1 MNMTA
6 AMEARTNKP
15 LTACTDQEIYLALL
29 DIVREQSAARVR
41 PVTGRKLYY
50 ISAEFLIGKL
60 LSNNLINLGLY
71 NDTRAAL
78 AAAGKNLSDIEEV
91 EPEPSL
97 GNGGLGRLAACF
109 LDSLATL
116 NLPGDGVGLRYHF
129 GLFHQ
134 SFKDGV
140 QNELPDPWLTAHS
153 WAEKTD
159 TVYPVELAGKT
170 YNARLYK
177 LAVTGYEGRTNTLN
191 LFDLDTIDESIV
203 HDGITF
209 DKTDIDK
216 NLTLFLYP
224 DDSDEAGRRLR
235 VYQQYLMV
243 SAGAQLILA
252 ECAARGC
259 DYHDL
264 ADYAAIQINDTHPS
278 MVIPELIR
286 LLGEKGIDFD
296 EAVEIVTKTCA
307 YTNHT
312 ILAEALEKWPR
323 AYLDAV
329 VPQLMP
335 IIEKLDTLAR
345 TRTTDESLAII
356 DGDDRVHMA
365 HMDIHFTHSTN
376 GVAYLHTEILKN
388 SELHGFY
395 QLYPEKFNNKTNGI
409 TFRRWLLECDPAL
422 TAEIDTIDAAAL
434 QPGEEKTLQERKNVI
449 THAQSILAG
458 ITAAH
463 LALAGDEDGEQAGA
477 ADLLGGAVDGLQ
489 NSARLDESLT
499 AMSERLND
507 LYYSARELATDLAD
521 RLDAYG
527 FDAGELDQIETRL
540 DAIYRIKQKFGME
553 VDELLA
559 RREAA
564 AAELETFQSSGQK
577 IAELKAQMQTLY
589 AAAKE
594 AAEKLTQSRLKG
606 FAAMNKEMKA
616 ALEFLNMP
624 GIRFALKHTRGPLS
638 SHGQDTVEFL
648 ISTNPGEEP
657 KPLAKIASGGEL
669 SRIMLAFKSALADRD
684 ALPTVIYDEIDTGV
698 SGLAAGRIGQLL
710 HQTARGHQVLCITH
724 TPQVAAFADN
734 QLLIQKNVRKDRTF
748 TEIHTL
754 DMDGRVEVL
763 ARMISGDK
771 VSELSLASA
780 RELIE
785 KSK

>member
-1 MNMTA
+1 MLASLKIENVAVIEKAEVNFTPGFNVLTGETGAGKSILIDSINAILGNRTSRELVRSGAQKACIWATFESIPTSVKKQLEKCGYEVTDDLLLYREINAEGKGSCRVNGMPATA
-6 AMEARTNKP
+6 AVVRDISAGLLSIHGQHDSQSLTNP
-15 LTACTDQEIYLALL
+15 ALHLGLL
-29 DIVREQSAARVR
+29 DQYAQNRDSFAEYYRRYREL
-41 PVTGRKLYY
+41 VTVKR
-50 ISAEFLIGKL
+50 
-60 LSNNLINLGLY
+60 
-71 NDTRAAL
+71 
-78 AAAGKNLSDIEEV
+78 
-91 EPEPSL
+91 
-97 GNGGLGRLAACF
+97 
-109 LDSLATL
+109 
-116 NLPGDGVGLRYHF
+116 
-129 GLFHQ
+129 Q
-134 SFKDGV
+134 
-140 QNELPDPWLTAHS
+140 
-153 WAEKTD
+153 
-159 TVYPVELAGKT
+159 
-170 YNARLYK
+170 
-177 LAVTGYEGRTNTLN
+177 
-191 LFDLDTIDESIV
+191 
-203 HDGITF
+203 
-209 DKTDIDK
+209 
-216 NLTLFLYP
+216 
-224 DDSDEAGRRLR
+224 
-235 VYQQYLMV
+235 
-243 SAGAQLILA
+243 
-252 ECAARGC
+252 
-259 DYHDL
+259 
-264 ADYAAIQINDTHPS
+264 
-278 MVIPELIR
+278 
-286 LLGEKGIDFD
+286 
-296 EAVEIVTKTCA
+296 
-307 YTNHT
+307 
-312 ILAEALEKWPR
+312 
-323 AYLDAV
+323 LDALNASESDK
-329 VPQLMP
+329 QRR
-335 IIEKLDTLAR
+335 IE
-345 TRTTDESLAII
+345 
-356 DGDDRVHMA
+356 
-365 HMDIHFTHSTN
+365 
-376 GVAYLHTEILKN
+376 
-388 SELHGFY
+388 
-395 QLYPEKFNNKTNGI
+395 
-409 TFRRWLLECDPAL
+409 AL

-540 DAIYRIKQKFGME
+540 DTIYRIKQKFGME

>member
-1 MNMTA
+1 MLASLKIENVAVIEKAEVNFTPGFNVLTGETGAGKSILIDSINAILGNRTSRELVRSGAQKACIWATFESIPTSVKKQLEKCGYEVTDDLLLYREINAEGKGSCRVNGMPATA
-6 AMEARTNKP
+6 AVVRDISSGLLSIHGQHDSQSLTNP
-15 LTACTDQEIYLALL
+15 ALHLGLL
-29 DIVREQSAARVR
+29 DQYA
-41 PVTGRKLYY
+41 
-50 ISAEFLIGKL
+50 
-60 LSNNLINLGLY
+60 
-71 NDTRAAL
+71 
-78 AAAGKNLSDIEEV
+78 
-91 EPEPSL
+91 
-97 GNGGLGRLAACF
+97 
-109 LDSLATL
+109 
-116 NLPGDGVGLRYHF
+116 
-129 GLFHQ
+129 
-134 SFKDGV
+134 
-140 QNELPDPWLTAHS
+140 QN
-153 WAEKTD
+153 
-159 TVYPVELAGKT
+159 
-170 YNARLYK
+170 R
-177 LAVTGYEGRTNTLN
+177 N
-191 LFDLDTIDESIV
+191 LFAE
-203 HDGITF
+203 
-209 DKTDIDK
+209 
-216 NLTLFLYP
+216 YY
-224 DDSDEAGRRLR
+224 RRYR
-235 VYQQYLMV
+235 
-243 SAGAQLILA
+243 
-252 ECAARGC
+252 
-259 DYHDL
+259 
-264 ADYAAIQINDTHPS
+264 
-278 MVIPELIR
+278 EL
-286 LLGEKGIDFD
+286 
-296 EAVEIVTKTCA
+296 VTVK
-307 YTNHT
+307 
-312 ILAEALEKWPR
+312 R
-323 AYLDAV
+323 QLDALNASESGK
-329 VPQLMP
+329 QRR
-335 IIEKLDTLAR
+335 IE
-345 TRTTDESLAII
+345 
-356 DGDDRVHMA
+356 
-365 HMDIHFTHSTN
+365 
-376 GVAYLHTEILKN
+376 
-388 SELHGFY
+388 
-395 QLYPEKFNNKTNGI
+395 
-409 TFRRWLLECDPAL
+409 AL

-540 DAIYRIKQKFGME
+540 DTIYRIKQKFGME

>member
-1 MNMTA
+1 MLANLKIENVAVIEKAEVNFTPGFNVLTGETGAGKSILIDSINAILGNRTSRELVRSGAQKACIWATFERIPGSVKKQLEKCGYEANDDLLLYREINAEGKGSCRVNGMPATA
-6 AMEARTNKP
+6 AVVRDISAGLLSIHGQHDSQSLTNP
-15 LTACTDQEIYLALL
+15 ALHLGLL
-29 DIVREQSAARVR
+29 DQYAQNRALFAEYYRRYREL
-41 PVTGRKLYY
+41 VTVKR
-50 ISAEFLIGKL
+50 
-60 LSNNLINLGLY
+60 
-71 NDTRAAL
+71 
-78 AAAGKNLSDIEEV
+78 
-91 EPEPSL
+91 
-97 GNGGLGRLAACF
+97 
-109 LDSLATL
+109 
-116 NLPGDGVGLRYHF
+116 
-129 GLFHQ
+129 Q
-134 SFKDGV
+134 
-140 QNELPDPWLTAHS
+140 
-153 WAEKTD
+153 
-159 TVYPVELAGKT
+159 
-170 YNARLYK
+170 
-177 LAVTGYEGRTNTLN
+177 
-191 LFDLDTIDESIV
+191 
-203 HDGITF
+203 
-209 DKTDIDK
+209 
-216 NLTLFLYP
+216 
-224 DDSDEAGRRLR
+224 
-235 VYQQYLMV
+235 
-243 SAGAQLILA
+243 
-252 ECAARGC
+252 
-259 DYHDL
+259 
-264 ADYAAIQINDTHPS
+264 
-278 MVIPELIR
+278 
-286 LLGEKGIDFD
+286 
-296 EAVEIVTKTCA
+296 
-307 YTNHT
+307 
-312 ILAEALEKWPR
+312 
-323 AYLDAV
+323 LDALNASESDK
-329 VPQLMP
+329 QRR
-335 IIEKLDTLAR
+335 IE
-345 TRTTDESLAII
+345 
-356 DGDDRVHMA
+356 
-365 HMDIHFTHSTN
+365 
-376 GVAYLHTEILKN
+376 
-388 SELHGFY
+388 
-395 QLYPEKFNNKTNGI
+395 
-409 TFRRWLLECDPAL
+409 AL

-449 THAQSILAG
+449 THAQSILEG

-463 LALAGDEDGEQAGA
+463 LALAGDEDGEQSGA

-489 NSARLDESLT
+489 NSARLDETL
-499 AMSERLND
+499 APMSERLND

-527 FDAGELDQIETRL
+527 FDTGELDQIESRL
-540 DAIYRIKQKFGME
+540 DTIYRIKQKFGME

-624 GIRFALKHTRGPLS
+624 GIRFALKHARGPLS

-710 HQTARGHQVLCITH
+710 HQTAKGHQVLCITH

-734 QLLIQKNVRKDRTF
+734 QLLIQKNVRNDRSF

-771 VSELSLASA
+771 VSDLSLANA

>member
-1 MNMTA
+1 MLASLKIENVAVIEKAEVNFTPGFNVLTGETGAGKSILIDSINAILGNRTSRELVRSGAQKACIWATFESIPTSVKKQLEKCGYEVTDDLLLYREINAEGKGSCRVNGMPATA
-6 AMEARTNKP
+6 AVVRGISSGLLSIHGQHDSQSLTNP
-15 LTACTDQEIYLALL
+15 ALHLGLL
-29 DIVREQSAARVR
+29 DQYAQNRDLFAEYYRRYREL
-41 PVTGRKLYY
+41 VTVKR
-50 ISAEFLIGKL
+50 
-60 LSNNLINLGLY
+60 
-71 NDTRAAL
+71 
-78 AAAGKNLSDIEEV
+78 
-91 EPEPSL
+91 
-97 GNGGLGRLAACF
+97 
-109 LDSLATL
+109 
-116 NLPGDGVGLRYHF
+116 
-129 GLFHQ
+129 Q
-134 SFKDGV
+134 
-140 QNELPDPWLTAHS
+140 
-153 WAEKTD
+153 
-159 TVYPVELAGKT
+159 
-170 YNARLYK
+170 
-177 LAVTGYEGRTNTLN
+177 
-191 LFDLDTIDESIV
+191 
-203 HDGITF
+203 
-209 DKTDIDK
+209 
-216 NLTLFLYP
+216 
-224 DDSDEAGRRLR
+224 
-235 VYQQYLMV
+235 
-243 SAGAQLILA
+243 
-252 ECAARGC
+252 
-259 DYHDL
+259 
-264 ADYAAIQINDTHPS
+264 
-278 MVIPELIR
+278 
-286 LLGEKGIDFD
+286 
-296 EAVEIVTKTCA
+296 
-307 YTNHT
+307 
-312 ILAEALEKWPR
+312 
-323 AYLDAV
+323 LDALNASESDK
-329 VPQLMP
+329 QRR
-335 IIEKLDTLAR
+335 IE
-345 TRTTDESLAII
+345 
-356 DGDDRVHMA
+356 
-365 HMDIHFTHSTN
+365 
-376 GVAYLHTEILKN
+376 
-388 SELHGFY
+388 
-395 QLYPEKFNNKTNGI
+395 
-409 TFRRWLLECDPAL
+409 AL

-540 DAIYRIKQKFGME
+540 DTIYRIKQKFGME

>member
-1 MNMTA
+1 MLANLKIENVAVIEKAEVNFTPGFNVLTGETGAGKSILIDSINAILGNRTSRELVRSGAQKACIWATFERIPTSVKKQLEKCGYEVTDDLLLYREINAEGKGSCRVNGMPATA
-6 AMEARTNKP
+6 AVVRDISSGLLSIHGQHDSQSLTNP
-15 LTACTDQEIYLALL
+15 ALHLGLL
-29 DIVREQSAARVR
+29 DQYAQNRDLFAEYYRRYREL
-41 PVTGRKLYY
+41 VTVKR
-50 ISAEFLIGKL
+50 
-60 LSNNLINLGLY
+60 
-71 NDTRAAL
+71 
-78 AAAGKNLSDIEEV
+78 
-91 EPEPSL
+91 
-97 GNGGLGRLAACF
+97 
-109 LDSLATL
+109 
-116 NLPGDGVGLRYHF
+116 
-129 GLFHQ
+129 Q
-134 SFKDGV
+134 
-140 QNELPDPWLTAHS
+140 
-153 WAEKTD
+153 
-159 TVYPVELAGKT
+159 
-170 YNARLYK
+170 
-177 LAVTGYEGRTNTLN
+177 
-191 LFDLDTIDESIV
+191 
-203 HDGITF
+203 
-209 DKTDIDK
+209 
-216 NLTLFLYP
+216 
-224 DDSDEAGRRLR
+224 
-235 VYQQYLMV
+235 
-243 SAGAQLILA
+243 
-252 ECAARGC
+252 
-259 DYHDL
+259 
-264 ADYAAIQINDTHPS
+264 
-278 MVIPELIR
+278 
-286 LLGEKGIDFD
+286 
-296 EAVEIVTKTCA
+296 
-307 YTNHT
+307 
-312 ILAEALEKWPR
+312 
-323 AYLDAV
+323 LDALNASESDK
-329 VPQLMP
+329 QRR
-335 IIEKLDTLAR
+335 IE
-345 TRTTDESLAII
+345 
-356 DGDDRVHMA
+356 
-365 HMDIHFTHSTN
+365 
-376 GVAYLHTEILKN
+376 
-388 SELHGFY
+388 
-395 QLYPEKFNNKTNGI
+395 
-409 TFRRWLLECDPAL
+409 AL
-422 TAEIDTIDAAAL
+422 TAEIDAIDAAAL

-540 DAIYRIKQKFGME
+540 DTIYRIKQKFGME

-624 GIRFALKHTRGPLS
+624 GIRFALKHARGPLS

-710 HQTARGHQVLCITH
+710 HQTAKGHQVLCITH

>member
-1 MNMTA
+1 MLANLKIENVAVIEKAEVNFTPGFNVLTGETGAGKSILIDSINAILGNRTSRELVRSGAQKACIWATFERIPDSVKKQLEKCGSEANDDLLLYREINAEGKGSCRVNGMPATA
-6 AMEARTNKP
+6 AVVRDISAGLLSIHGQHDSQSLTNP
-15 LTACTDQEIYLALL
+15 ALHLGLL
-29 DIVREQSAARVR
+29 DQYAQNRALFAEYYRRYREL
-41 PVTGRKLYY
+41 VTVKR
-50 ISAEFLIGKL
+50 
-60 LSNNLINLGLY
+60 
-71 NDTRAAL
+71 
-78 AAAGKNLSDIEEV
+78 
-91 EPEPSL
+91 
-97 GNGGLGRLAACF
+97 
-109 LDSLATL
+109 
-116 NLPGDGVGLRYHF
+116 
-129 GLFHQ
+129 Q
-134 SFKDGV
+134 
-140 QNELPDPWLTAHS
+140 
-153 WAEKTD
+153 
-159 TVYPVELAGKT
+159 
-170 YNARLYK
+170 
-177 LAVTGYEGRTNTLN
+177 
-191 LFDLDTIDESIV
+191 
-203 HDGITF
+203 
-209 DKTDIDK
+209 
-216 NLTLFLYP
+216 
-224 DDSDEAGRRLR
+224 
-235 VYQQYLMV
+235 
-243 SAGAQLILA
+243 
-252 ECAARGC
+252 
-259 DYHDL
+259 
-264 ADYAAIQINDTHPS
+264 
-278 MVIPELIR
+278 
-286 LLGEKGIDFD
+286 
-296 EAVEIVTKTCA
+296 
-307 YTNHT
+307 
-312 ILAEALEKWPR
+312 
-323 AYLDAV
+323 LDALNASESDK
-329 VPQLMP
+329 QRR
-335 IIEKLDTLAR
+335 IE
-345 TRTTDESLAII
+345 
-356 DGDDRVHMA
+356 
-365 HMDIHFTHSTN
+365 
-376 GVAYLHTEILKN
+376 
-388 SELHGFY
+388 
-395 QLYPEKFNNKTNGI
+395 
-409 TFRRWLLECDPAL
+409 AL

-449 THAQSILAG
+449 THAQSILEG

-463 LALAGDEDGEQAGA
+463 LALAGDEDGEQSGA

-489 NSARLDESLT
+489 NSARLDETL
-499 AMSERLND
+499 APMSERLND

-527 FDAGELDQIETRL
+527 FDTGELDQIESRL
-540 DAIYRIKQKFGME
+540 DTIYRIKQKFGME

-624 GIRFALKHTRGPLS
+624 GIRFALKHARGPLS

-710 HQTARGHQVLCITH
+710 HQTAKGHQVLCITH

-734 QLLIQKNVRKDRTF
+734 QLLIQKNVRNDRTF

>member
-1 MNMTA
+1 MLANLKIENVAVIEKAEVNFTPGFNVLTGETGAGKSILIDSINAILGNRTSRELVRSGAQKACIWATFERIPDSVKKQLEKCGYEANDDLLLYREINAEGKGSCRVNGMPATA
-6 AMEARTNKP
+6 AVVRDISAGLLSIHGQHDSQSLTNP
-15 LTACTDQEIYLALL
+15 ALHLGLL
-29 DIVREQSAARVR
+29 DQYAQNRALFAEYYRRYREL
-41 PVTGRKLYY
+41 VTVKR
-50 ISAEFLIGKL
+50 
-60 LSNNLINLGLY
+60 
-71 NDTRAAL
+71 
-78 AAAGKNLSDIEEV
+78 
-91 EPEPSL
+91 
-97 GNGGLGRLAACF
+97 
-109 LDSLATL
+109 
-116 NLPGDGVGLRYHF
+116 
-129 GLFHQ
+129 Q
-134 SFKDGV
+134 
-140 QNELPDPWLTAHS
+140 
-153 WAEKTD
+153 
-159 TVYPVELAGKT
+159 
-170 YNARLYK
+170 
-177 LAVTGYEGRTNTLN
+177 
-191 LFDLDTIDESIV
+191 
-203 HDGITF
+203 
-209 DKTDIDK
+209 
-216 NLTLFLYP
+216 
-224 DDSDEAGRRLR
+224 
-235 VYQQYLMV
+235 
-243 SAGAQLILA
+243 
-252 ECAARGC
+252 
-259 DYHDL
+259 
-264 ADYAAIQINDTHPS
+264 
-278 MVIPELIR
+278 
-286 LLGEKGIDFD
+286 
-296 EAVEIVTKTCA
+296 
-307 YTNHT
+307 
-312 ILAEALEKWPR
+312 
-323 AYLDAV
+323 LDALNASESDK
-329 VPQLMP
+329 QRR
-335 IIEKLDTLAR
+335 IE
-345 TRTTDESLAII
+345 
-356 DGDDRVHMA
+356 
-365 HMDIHFTHSTN
+365 
-376 GVAYLHTEILKN
+376 
-388 SELHGFY
+388 
-395 QLYPEKFNNKTNGI
+395 
-409 TFRRWLLECDPAL
+409 AL

-449 THAQSILAG
+449 THAQSILEG

-463 LALAGDEDGEQAGA
+463 LALAGDEDGEQSGA

-489 NSARLDESLT
+489 NSARLDETL
-499 AMSERLND
+499 APMSERLND

-527 FDAGELDQIETRL
+527 FDTGELDQIESRL
-540 DAIYRIKQKFGME
+540 DTIYRIKQKFGME

-559 RREAA
+559 RREA

-624 GIRFALKHTRGPLS
+624 GIRFALKHARGPLS

-710 HQTARGHQVLCITH
+710 HQTAKGHQVLCITH

-734 QLLIQKNVRKDRTF
+734 QLLIQKNVRNDRTF

-771 VSELSLASA
+771 VSDLSLASA

>member
-1 MNMTA
+1 MLANLKIENVAVIEKAEVNFTPGFNVLTGETGAGKSILIESINAILGNRTSRELVRSGAQKACIWATFERIPDSVKKQLEKCGYEANDDLLLYREINAEGKGSCRVNGMPATA
-6 AMEARTNKP
+6 AVVRDISAGLLSIHGQHDSQSLTNP
-15 LTACTDQEIYLALL
+15 ALHLGLL
-29 DIVREQSAARVR
+29 DQYAQNRALFAEYYRRYREL
-41 PVTGRKLYY
+41 VTVKR
-50 ISAEFLIGKL
+50 
-60 LSNNLINLGLY
+60 
-71 NDTRAAL
+71 
-78 AAAGKNLSDIEEV
+78 
-91 EPEPSL
+91 
-97 GNGGLGRLAACF
+97 
-109 LDSLATL
+109 
-116 NLPGDGVGLRYHF
+116 
-129 GLFHQ
+129 Q
-134 SFKDGV
+134 
-140 QNELPDPWLTAHS
+140 
-153 WAEKTD
+153 
-159 TVYPVELAGKT
+159 
-170 YNARLYK
+170 
-177 LAVTGYEGRTNTLN
+177 
-191 LFDLDTIDESIV
+191 
-203 HDGITF
+203 
-209 DKTDIDK
+209 
-216 NLTLFLYP
+216 
-224 DDSDEAGRRLR
+224 
-235 VYQQYLMV
+235 
-243 SAGAQLILA
+243 
-252 ECAARGC
+252 
-259 DYHDL
+259 
-264 ADYAAIQINDTHPS
+264 
-278 MVIPELIR
+278 
-286 LLGEKGIDFD
+286 
-296 EAVEIVTKTCA
+296 
-307 YTNHT
+307 
-312 ILAEALEKWPR
+312 
-323 AYLDAV
+323 LDALNASESDK
-329 VPQLMP
+329 QRR
-335 IIEKLDTLAR
+335 IE
-345 TRTTDESLAII
+345 
-356 DGDDRVHMA
+356 
-365 HMDIHFTHSTN
+365 
-376 GVAYLHTEILKN
+376 
-388 SELHGFY
+388 
-395 QLYPEKFNNKTNGI
+395 
-409 TFRRWLLECDPAL
+409 AL

-449 THAQSILAG
+449 THAQSILEG

-463 LALAGDEDGEQAGA
+463 LALAGDEDGEQSGA

-489 NSARLDESLT
+489 NSARLDETL
-499 AMSERLND
+499 APMSERLND

-527 FDAGELDQIETRL
+527 FDTGELDQIESRL
-540 DAIYRIKQKFGME
+540 DTIYRIKQKFGME

-624 GIRFALKHTRGPLS
+624 GIRFALKHARGPLS

-710 HQTARGHQVLCITH
+710 HQTAKGHQVLCITH

-734 QLLIQKNVRKDRTF
+734 QLLIQKNVRNDRTF

>member
-1 MNMTA
+1 MLANLKIENVAVIEKAEVNFTPGFNVLTGETGAGKSILIDSINAILGNRTSRELVRSGAQKACIWATFERIPDSVKKQLEKCGYEANDDLLLYREINAEGKGSCRVNGMPATA
-6 AMEARTNKP
+6 AVVRDISAGLLSIHGQHDSQSLTNP
-15 LTACTDQEIYLALL
+15 ALHLGLL
-29 DIVREQSAARVR
+29 DQYAQNRALFAEYYRRYREL
-41 PVTGRKLYY
+41 VTVKR
-50 ISAEFLIGKL
+50 
-60 LSNNLINLGLY
+60 
-71 NDTRAAL
+71 
-78 AAAGKNLSDIEEV
+78 
-91 EPEPSL
+91 
-97 GNGGLGRLAACF
+97 
-109 LDSLATL
+109 
-116 NLPGDGVGLRYHF
+116 
-129 GLFHQ
+129 Q
-134 SFKDGV
+134 
-140 QNELPDPWLTAHS
+140 
-153 WAEKTD
+153 
-159 TVYPVELAGKT
+159 
-170 YNARLYK
+170 
-177 LAVTGYEGRTNTLN
+177 
-191 LFDLDTIDESIV
+191 
-203 HDGITF
+203 
-209 DKTDIDK
+209 
-216 NLTLFLYP
+216 
-224 DDSDEAGRRLR
+224 
-235 VYQQYLMV
+235 
-243 SAGAQLILA
+243 
-252 ECAARGC
+252 
-259 DYHDL
+259 
-264 ADYAAIQINDTHPS
+264 
-278 MVIPELIR
+278 
-286 LLGEKGIDFD
+286 
-296 EAVEIVTKTCA
+296 
-307 YTNHT
+307 
-312 ILAEALEKWPR
+312 
-323 AYLDAV
+323 LDALNASESDK
-329 VPQLMP
+329 QRR
-335 IIEKLDTLAR
+335 IE
-345 TRTTDESLAII
+345 
-356 DGDDRVHMA
+356 
-365 HMDIHFTHSTN
+365 
-376 GVAYLHTEILKN
+376 
-388 SELHGFY
+388 
-395 QLYPEKFNNKTNGI
+395 
-409 TFRRWLLECDPAL
+409 AL

-449 THAQSILAG
+449 THAQSILEG

-463 LALAGDEDGEQAGA
+463 LALAGDEDGEQSGA

-489 NSARLDESLT
+489 NSARLDETL
-499 AMSERLND
+499 APMSERLND

-527 FDAGELDQIETRL
+527 FDAGELDQIESRL
-540 DAIYRIKQKFGME
+540 DTIYRIKQKFGME
-553 VDELLA
+553 VDELLN

-624 GIRFALKHTRGPLS
+624 GIRFALKHARGPLS

-710 HQTARGHQVLCITH
+710 HQTAKGHQVLCITH

-734 QLLIQKNVRKDRTF
+734 QLLIQKNVRNDRTF

>member
-1 MNMTA
+1 MLASLKIENVAVIEKAEVNFTPGFNVLTGETGAGKSILIDSINAILGNRTSRELVRSGAQKACIWATFESIPASVKKQLEKCGYEVTDDLLLYREINAEGKGSCRVNGMPATA
-6 AMEARTNKP
+6 AVVRDISSGLLSIHGQHDSQSLTNP
-15 LTACTDQEIYLALL
+15 ALHLGLL
-29 DIVREQSAARVR
+29 DQYAQNRDLFAEYYRRYREL
-41 PVTGRKLYY
+41 VTVKR
-50 ISAEFLIGKL
+50 
-60 LSNNLINLGLY
+60 
-71 NDTRAAL
+71 
-78 AAAGKNLSDIEEV
+78 
-91 EPEPSL
+91 
-97 GNGGLGRLAACF
+97 
-109 LDSLATL
+109 
-116 NLPGDGVGLRYHF
+116 
-129 GLFHQ
+129 Q
-134 SFKDGV
+134 
-140 QNELPDPWLTAHS
+140 
-153 WAEKTD
+153 
-159 TVYPVELAGKT
+159 
-170 YNARLYK
+170 
-177 LAVTGYEGRTNTLN
+177 
-191 LFDLDTIDESIV
+191 
-203 HDGITF
+203 
-209 DKTDIDK
+209 
-216 NLTLFLYP
+216 
-224 DDSDEAGRRLR
+224 
-235 VYQQYLMV
+235 
-243 SAGAQLILA
+243 
-252 ECAARGC
+252 
-259 DYHDL
+259 
-264 ADYAAIQINDTHPS
+264 
-278 MVIPELIR
+278 
-286 LLGEKGIDFD
+286 
-296 EAVEIVTKTCA
+296 
-307 YTNHT
+307 
-312 ILAEALEKWPR
+312 
-323 AYLDAV
+323 LDALNASESDK
-329 VPQLMP
+329 QRR
-335 IIEKLDTLAR
+335 IE
-345 TRTTDESLAII
+345 
-356 DGDDRVHMA
+356 
-365 HMDIHFTHSTN
+365 
-376 GVAYLHTEILKN
+376 
-388 SELHGFY
+388 
-395 QLYPEKFNNKTNGI
+395 
-409 TFRRWLLECDPAL
+409 AL

-540 DAIYRIKQKFGME
+540 DTIYRIKQKFGME

-577 IAELKAQMQTLY
+577 NAELKAQMQTLY

>member
-1 MNMTA
+1 MLANLKIENVAVIEKAEVNFTPGFNVLTGETGAGKSILIDSINAILGNRTSRELVRSGAQKACIWATFERIPDSVKKQLEKCGYEANDDLLLYREINAEGKGSCRVNGMPATA
-6 AMEARTNKP
+6 AVVRDISAGLLSIHGQHDSQSLTNP
-15 LTACTDQEIYLALL
+15 ALHLGLL
-29 DIVREQSAARVR
+29 DQYAQNRALFAEYYRRYREL
-41 PVTGRKLYY
+41 VTVKR
-50 ISAEFLIGKL
+50 
-60 LSNNLINLGLY
+60 
-71 NDTRAAL
+71 
-78 AAAGKNLSDIEEV
+78 
-91 EPEPSL
+91 
-97 GNGGLGRLAACF
+97 
-109 LDSLATL
+109 
-116 NLPGDGVGLRYHF
+116 
-129 GLFHQ
+129 Q
-134 SFKDGV
+134 
-140 QNELPDPWLTAHS
+140 
-153 WAEKTD
+153 
-159 TVYPVELAGKT
+159 
-170 YNARLYK
+170 
-177 LAVTGYEGRTNTLN
+177 
-191 LFDLDTIDESIV
+191 
-203 HDGITF
+203 
-209 DKTDIDK
+209 
-216 NLTLFLYP
+216 
-224 DDSDEAGRRLR
+224 
-235 VYQQYLMV
+235 
-243 SAGAQLILA
+243 
-252 ECAARGC
+252 
-259 DYHDL
+259 
-264 ADYAAIQINDTHPS
+264 
-278 MVIPELIR
+278 
-286 LLGEKGIDFD
+286 
-296 EAVEIVTKTCA
+296 
-307 YTNHT
+307 
-312 ILAEALEKWPR
+312 
-323 AYLDAV
+323 LDALNASESDK
-329 VPQLMP
+329 QRR
-335 IIEKLDTLAR
+335 IE
-345 TRTTDESLAII
+345 
-356 DGDDRVHMA
+356 
-365 HMDIHFTHSTN
+365 
-376 GVAYLHTEILKN
+376 
-388 SELHGFY
+388 
-395 QLYPEKFNNKTNGI
+395 
-409 TFRRWLLECDPAL
+409 AL

-449 THAQSILAG
+449 THAQSILEG

-463 LALAGDEDGEQAGA
+463 LALAGDEDGEQSGA

-489 NSARLDESLT
+489 NSARLDETL
-499 AMSERLND
+499 APMSERLND

-527 FDAGELDQIETRL
+527 FDTGELDQIESRL
-540 DAIYRIKQKFGME
+540 DTIYRIKQKFGME

-624 GIRFALKHTRGPLS
+624 GIRFALKHARGPLS

-710 HQTARGHQVLCITH
+710 HQTAKGHQVLCITH

-734 QLLIQKNVRKDRTF
+734 QLLIQKNVRNDRTF

-754 DMDGRVEVL
+754 DMEGRVEVL

-771 VSELSLASA
+771 VSDLSLASA

>member
-1 MNMTA
+1 MLASLKIENVAVIEKAEVNFTPGFNVLTGETGAGKSILIDSINAILGNRTSRELVRSGAQKACIWATFESIPTSVKKQLEKCGYEVTDDLLLYREINAEGKGSCRVNGMPATA
-6 AMEARTNKP
+6 AVVRDISSGLLSIHGQHDSQSLTNP
-15 LTACTDQEIYLALL
+15 ALHLGLL
-29 DIVREQSAARVR
+29 DQYAQNRDLFAEYYRRYREL
-41 PVTGRKLYY
+41 VTVKR
-50 ISAEFLIGKL
+50 
-60 LSNNLINLGLY
+60 
-71 NDTRAAL
+71 
-78 AAAGKNLSDIEEV
+78 
-91 EPEPSL
+91 
-97 GNGGLGRLAACF
+97 
-109 LDSLATL
+109 
-116 NLPGDGVGLRYHF
+116 
-129 GLFHQ
+129 Q
-134 SFKDGV
+134 
-140 QNELPDPWLTAHS
+140 
-153 WAEKTD
+153 
-159 TVYPVELAGKT
+159 
-170 YNARLYK
+170 
-177 LAVTGYEGRTNTLN
+177 
-191 LFDLDTIDESIV
+191 
-203 HDGITF
+203 
-209 DKTDIDK
+209 
-216 NLTLFLYP
+216 
-224 DDSDEAGRRLR
+224 
-235 VYQQYLMV
+235 
-243 SAGAQLILA
+243 
-252 ECAARGC
+252 
-259 DYHDL
+259 
-264 ADYAAIQINDTHPS
+264 
-278 MVIPELIR
+278 
-286 LLGEKGIDFD
+286 
-296 EAVEIVTKTCA
+296 
-307 YTNHT
+307 
-312 ILAEALEKWPR
+312 
-323 AYLDAV
+323 LDALNASESDK
-329 VPQLMP
+329 QRR
-335 IIEKLDTLAR
+335 IE
-345 TRTTDESLAII
+345 
-356 DGDDRVHMA
+356 
-365 HMDIHFTHSTN
+365 
-376 GVAYLHTEILKN
+376 
-388 SELHGFY
+388 
-395 QLYPEKFNNKTNGI
+395 
-409 TFRRWLLECDPAL
+409 AL

-540 DAIYRIKQKFGME
+540 DTIYRIKQKFGME

-669 SRIMLAFKSALADRD
+669 SRLMLAFKSALADRD

-734 QLLIQKNVRKDRTF
+734 QLLIQKNVRNDRTF

>member
-1 MNMTA
+1 MLASLKIENVAVIEKAEVNFTPGFNVLTGETGAGKSILIDSINAILGNRTSRELVRSGAQKACIWATFERIPDSVKKQLEKCGYEANDDLLLYREINAEGKGSCRVNGMPATA
-6 AMEARTNKP
+6 AVVRDISAGLLSIHGQHDSQSLTNP
-15 LTACTDQEIYLALL
+15 ALHLGLL
-29 DIVREQSAARVR
+29 DQYAQNRALFAEYYRRYREL
-41 PVTGRKLYY
+41 VTVKR
-50 ISAEFLIGKL
+50 
-60 LSNNLINLGLY
+60 
-71 NDTRAAL
+71 
-78 AAAGKNLSDIEEV
+78 
-91 EPEPSL
+91 
-97 GNGGLGRLAACF
+97 
-109 LDSLATL
+109 
-116 NLPGDGVGLRYHF
+116 
-129 GLFHQ
+129 Q
-134 SFKDGV
+134 
-140 QNELPDPWLTAHS
+140 
-153 WAEKTD
+153 
-159 TVYPVELAGKT
+159 
-170 YNARLYK
+170 
-177 LAVTGYEGRTNTLN
+177 
-191 LFDLDTIDESIV
+191 
-203 HDGITF
+203 
-209 DKTDIDK
+209 
-216 NLTLFLYP
+216 
-224 DDSDEAGRRLR
+224 
-235 VYQQYLMV
+235 
-243 SAGAQLILA
+243 
-252 ECAARGC
+252 
-259 DYHDL
+259 
-264 ADYAAIQINDTHPS
+264 
-278 MVIPELIR
+278 
-286 LLGEKGIDFD
+286 
-296 EAVEIVTKTCA
+296 
-307 YTNHT
+307 
-312 ILAEALEKWPR
+312 
-323 AYLDAV
+323 LDALNASESDK
-329 VPQLMP
+329 QRR
-335 IIEKLDTLAR
+335 IE
-345 TRTTDESLAII
+345 
-356 DGDDRVHMA
+356 
-365 HMDIHFTHSTN
+365 
-376 GVAYLHTEILKN
+376 
-388 SELHGFY
+388 
-395 QLYPEKFNNKTNGI
+395 
-409 TFRRWLLECDPAL
+409 AL
-422 TAEIDTIDAAAL
+422 TAEIDTLDAAAL

-449 THAQSILAG
+449 THAQSILEG

-463 LALAGDEDGEQAGA
+463 LALAGDEDGEQSGA

-489 NSARLDESLT
+489 NSARLDETL
-499 AMSERLND
+499 APMSERLND

-527 FDAGELDQIETRL
+527 FDTGELDQIESRL
-540 DAIYRIKQKFGME
+540 DTIYRIKQKFGME

-624 GIRFALKHTRGPLS
+624 GIRFALKHARGPLS

-710 HQTARGHQVLCITH
+710 HQTAKGHQVLCITH

-734 QLLIQKNVRKDRTF
+734 QLLIQKNVRNDRTF

-771 VSELSLASA
+771 VSDLSLASA

>member
-1 MNMTA
+1 MLASLKIENVAVIEKAEVNFTPGFNVLTGETGAGKSILIDSINAILGNRTSRELVRSGAQKACIWATFESIPASVKKQLEKCGYEVTDDLLLYREINAEGKGSCRVNGMPATA
-6 AMEARTNKP
+6 AVVRDISSGLLSIHGQHDSQSLTNP
-15 LTACTDQEIYLALL
+15 ALHLGLL
-29 DIVREQSAARVR
+29 DQYAQNRDLFAEYYRRYREL
-41 PVTGRKLYY
+41 VTVKRQL
-50 ISAEFLIGKL
+50 
-60 LSNNLINLGLY
+60 
-71 NDTRAAL
+71 DAL
-78 AAAGKNLSDIEEV
+78 NASESDK
-91 EPEPSL
+91 
-97 GNGGLGRLAACF
+97 
-109 LDSLATL
+109 
-116 NLPGDGVGLRYHF
+116 
-129 GLFHQ
+129 Q
-134 SFKDGV
+134 
-140 QNELPDPWLTAHS
+140 
-153 WAEKTD
+153 
-159 TVYPVELAGKT
+159 
-170 YNARLYK
+170 
-177 LAVTGYEGRTNTLN
+177 
-191 LFDLDTIDESIV
+191 
-203 HDGITF
+203 
-209 DKTDIDK
+209 
-216 NLTLFLYP
+216 
-224 DDSDEAGRRLR
+224 RR
-235 VYQQYLMV
+235 
-243 SAGAQLILA
+243 I
-252 ECAARGC
+252 
-259 DYHDL
+259 
-264 ADYAAIQINDTHPS
+264 
-278 MVIPELIR
+278 
-286 LLGEKGIDFD
+286 
-296 EAVEIVTKTCA
+296 
-307 YTNHT
+307 
-312 ILAEALEKWPR
+312 EAL
-323 AYLDAV
+323 
-329 VPQLMP
+329 
-335 IIEKLDTLAR
+335 I
-345 TRTTDESLAII
+345 
-356 DGDDRVHMA
+356 
-365 HMDIHFTHSTN
+365 
-376 GVAYLHTEILKN
+376 
-388 SELHGFY
+388 
-395 QLYPEKFNNKTNGI
+395 
-409 TFRRWLLECDPAL
+409 
-422 TAEIDTIDAAAL
+422 AEIDTIDAAAL

-540 DAIYRIKQKFGME
+540 DTIYRIKQKFGME

-589 AAAKE
+589 VAAKE

>member
-1 MNMTA
+1 MLANLKIENVAVIEKAEVNFTPGFNVLTGETGAGKSILIDSINAILGNRTSRELVRSGAQKACIWATFERIPDSVKKQLEKCGYEANDDLLLYREINAEGKGSCRVNGMPATA
-6 AMEARTNKP
+6 AVVRDISAGLLSIHGQHDSQSLTNSA
-15 LTACTDQEIYLALL
+15 LHLGLL
-29 DIVREQSAARVR
+29 DQYAQNRALFAEYYRRYREL
-41 PVTGRKLYY
+41 VTVKRQL
-50 ISAEFLIGKL
+50 
-60 LSNNLINLGLY
+60 
-71 NDTRAAL
+71 DAL
-78 AAAGKNLSDIEEV
+78 NASESDK
-91 EPEPSL
+91 
-97 GNGGLGRLAACF
+97 
-109 LDSLATL
+109 
-116 NLPGDGVGLRYHF
+116 
-129 GLFHQ
+129 Q
-134 SFKDGV
+134 
-140 QNELPDPWLTAHS
+140 
-153 WAEKTD
+153 
-159 TVYPVELAGKT
+159 
-170 YNARLYK
+170 
-177 LAVTGYEGRTNTLN
+177 
-191 LFDLDTIDESIV
+191 
-203 HDGITF
+203 
-209 DKTDIDK
+209 
-216 NLTLFLYP
+216 
-224 DDSDEAGRRLR
+224 RR
-235 VYQQYLMV
+235 
-243 SAGAQLILA
+243 I
-252 ECAARGC
+252 
-259 DYHDL
+259 
-264 ADYAAIQINDTHPS
+264 
-278 MVIPELIR
+278 
-286 LLGEKGIDFD
+286 
-296 EAVEIVTKTCA
+296 
-307 YTNHT
+307 
-312 ILAEALEKWPR
+312 EAL
-323 AYLDAV
+323 
-329 VPQLMP
+329 
-335 IIEKLDTLAR
+335 T
-345 TRTTDESLAII
+345 S
-356 DGDDRVHMA
+356 
-365 HMDIHFTHSTN
+365 
-376 GVAYLHTEILKN
+376 
-388 SELHGFY
+388 
-395 QLYPEKFNNKTNGI
+395 
-409 TFRRWLLECDPAL
+409 
-422 TAEIDTIDAAAL
+422 EIDTIDAAAL

-449 THAQSILAG
+449 THAQSILEG

-463 LALAGDEDGEQAGA
+463 LALAGDEDGEQSGA

-489 NSARLDESLT
+489 NSARLDETL
-499 AMSERLND
+499 APMSERLND

-527 FDAGELDQIETRL
+527 FDTGELDQIESRL
-540 DAIYRIKQKFGME
+540 DTIYRIKQKFGME

-624 GIRFALKHTRGPLS
+624 GIRFALKHARGPLS

-710 HQTARGHQVLCITH
+710 HQTAKGHQVLCITH

-734 QLLIQKNVRKDRTF
+734 QLLIQKNVRNDRTF

-771 VSELSLASA
+771 VSDLSLASA

>member
-1 MNMTA
+1 MLANLKIENVAVIEKAEVNFTPGFNVLTGETGAGKSILIDSINAILGNRTSRELVRSGAQKACIWATFERIPDSVKKQLEKCGYEANDDLLLYREINAEGKGSCRVNGMPATA
-6 AMEARTNKP
+6 AVVRDISAGLLSIHGQHDSQSLTN
-15 LTACTDQEIYLALL
+15 TALHLGLL
-29 DIVREQSAARVR
+29 DQYAQNRALFAEYYRRYREL
-41 PVTGRKLYY
+41 VTVKR
-50 ISAEFLIGKL
+50 
-60 LSNNLINLGLY
+60 
-71 NDTRAAL
+71 
-78 AAAGKNLSDIEEV
+78 
-91 EPEPSL
+91 
-97 GNGGLGRLAACF
+97 
-109 LDSLATL
+109 
-116 NLPGDGVGLRYHF
+116 
-129 GLFHQ
+129 Q
-134 SFKDGV
+134 
-140 QNELPDPWLTAHS
+140 
-153 WAEKTD
+153 
-159 TVYPVELAGKT
+159 
-170 YNARLYK
+170 
-177 LAVTGYEGRTNTLN
+177 
-191 LFDLDTIDESIV
+191 
-203 HDGITF
+203 
-209 DKTDIDK
+209 
-216 NLTLFLYP
+216 
-224 DDSDEAGRRLR
+224 
-235 VYQQYLMV
+235 
-243 SAGAQLILA
+243 
-252 ECAARGC
+252 
-259 DYHDL
+259 
-264 ADYAAIQINDTHPS
+264 
-278 MVIPELIR
+278 
-286 LLGEKGIDFD
+286 
-296 EAVEIVTKTCA
+296 
-307 YTNHT
+307 
-312 ILAEALEKWPR
+312 
-323 AYLDAV
+323 LDALNASESDK
-329 VPQLMP
+329 QRR
-335 IIEKLDTLAR
+335 IE
-345 TRTTDESLAII
+345 
-356 DGDDRVHMA
+356 
-365 HMDIHFTHSTN
+365 
-376 GVAYLHTEILKN
+376 
-388 SELHGFY
+388 
-395 QLYPEKFNNKTNGI
+395 
-409 TFRRWLLECDPAL
+409 AL

-449 THAQSILAG
+449 THAQSILEG

-463 LALAGDEDGEQAGA
+463 LALAGDEDGEQSGA

-489 NSARLDESLT
+489 NSARLDETL
-499 AMSERLND
+499 APMSERLND

-527 FDAGELDQIETRL
+527 FDTGELDQIESRL
-540 DAIYRIKQKFGME
+540 DTIYRIKQKFGME

-624 GIRFALKHTRGPLS
+624 GIRFALKHARGPLS

-710 HQTARGHQVLCITH
+710 HQTAKGHQVLCITH

-734 QLLIQKNVRKDRTF
+734 QLLIQKNVRNDRTF